1 MKDGAY
7 PLTAVVYAAAS
18 LDQAKDARLDYAK
31 VMRYAAGAGQTQGTA
46 KGQLPYGYA
55 PLPTA
60 LRTQATQAAARLE
73 KGAPATGES
82 TGGTSTGGDAVSGTG
97 SGGSVSGGA
106 AGGTGTTIG
115 TGATGTSGA
124 TADASNTAKPSVNP
138 TETDPAKQN
147 VAQSG
152 GYTPSEVLGLI
163 RWVLLGVLVAGGA
176 AALAGPVMVRLSM
189 RRGAAGG

>member
-1 MKDGAY
+1 
-7 PLTAVVYAAAS
+7 VVYAAAS

-31 VMRYAAGAGQTQGTA
+31 VMRYAAGDGQTQGTA

-60 LRTQATQAAARLE
+60 LRTQAKQAADLLE
-73 KGAPATGES
+73 KGLPDADES
-82 TGGTSTGGDAVSGTG
+82 TGSTSGGGDDVSGTG
-97 SGGSVSGGA
+97 SGGSA
-106 AGGTGTTIG
+106 AGGTDGGT
-115 TGATGTSGA
+115 TGATGTGSTGTSSA
-124 TADASNTAKPSVNP
+124 GADASATPRPSASP

-152 GYTPSEVLGLI
+152 GYTPAEVLGLV

-176 AALAGPVMVRLSM
+176 AALAGPVMLRFST